1 MMQNVSATTQ
11 TSINDAEQQ
20 ATSHDAR
27 PVPVRNP
34 RPKPIGQNMRP

>member
-11 TSINDAEQQ
+11 ASINDAEQQ
-20 ATSHDAR
+20 AMSHDAP
-27 PVPVRNP
+27 PVPVRNA